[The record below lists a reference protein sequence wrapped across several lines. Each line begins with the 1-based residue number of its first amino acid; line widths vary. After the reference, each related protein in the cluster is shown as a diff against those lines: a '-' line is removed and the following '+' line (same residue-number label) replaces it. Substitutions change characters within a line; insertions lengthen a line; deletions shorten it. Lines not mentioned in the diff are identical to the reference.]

1 MKMMQDQVL
10 ESVEIN
16 GRLNGLCLALEV
28 TQNFINTSEH
38 AIEAIY
44 TFPLPHDAVLLDLTV
59 KLNDKI
65 LRGNVIAKK
74 QAVSR
79 YEDAITDGDSA
90 IMLER
95 ADNDLCTI
103 NVGNLLAGERAQICY
118 RFSQLL
124 YWQQDALRISIPTT
138 MAPRYGNPI
147 EAGFEPHQVTGH
159 SITAEYPFKLSMQIT
174 EPLANSL
181 IECPSHAISI
191 SHKNQTANITLSNKH
206 AWLDRDFILNIT
218 AHNIE
223 KNIGQFALDGDQY
236 VGLLSIVPDIPGEQ
250 VQSVC
255 VKVVVDCSG
264 SMEGESIEQAKIGI
278 LRILDHLRETDTFNI
293 VRFGNTAHAIFPTC
307 VTATKKAIRQAR
319 KTIENLAA
327 DLGGTEM
334 EDALDFAYAL
344 QDEGDRPTNIL
355 LITDGEVYQYQ
366 RLIKK
371 AKLSNHRIFSVGV
384 GSNVSEY
391 VVREVALQTGGAT
404 ELVSPNEN
412 MAATIYRQ
420 FTRMYQPRALSAK
433 ILWPTQPNWQTPS
446 TIESVYAG
454 DTLHLFAQFKDA
466 PLGDATLKLM
476 MEDGQTI
483 EQKLHIQSKS
493 HIQDLSR
500 IAAAQRITKMD
511 SESEGLA
518 TSLAVEY
525 QLISE
530 YTNYLI
536 VEERASK
543 AENLDLPEL
552 VQVPHMMAAGHAGFG
567 KVTRRV
573 PLFTTKFSKRV
584 RPERLSS
591 SMVEDYD
598 FPAFLRKSID
608 TKDDSDKPVK
618 NLIEVIRLVIADP
631 DWFDAYQ
638 KHVTEILPDELK
650 ETLDLL
656 VKDHG
661 WDVKEL
667 AAALL
672 MVIIK
677 KLSIEIPR
685 HDLRVLLFTLKTE
698 NPSQEIIEYF
708 MDGIK
713 LNKVGIYWM
722 NLIDGFIA
730 SCKS

>member
-1 MKMMQDQVL
+1 MIMMQDQVL

-16 GRLNGLCLALEV
+16 GQLNGLCLELEV
-28 TQNFINTSEH
+28 AQNFINISEH

-44 TFPLPHDAVLLDLTV
+44 TFPLPHDAVLLDITV

-65 LRGNVIAKK
+65 LRGNIIAKK

-79 YEDAITDGDSA
+79 YEAAITDGDSA

-95 ADNDLCTI
+95 ADNGLCTI
-103 NVGNLLAGERAQICY
+103 NVGNLLAGERAQIYY

-159 SITAEYPFKLSMQIT
+159 SLTAEYPFKLSMQIT

-191 SHKNQTANITLSNKH
+191 THENQTANITLSNKH

-223 KNIGQFALDGDQY
+223 KNIGQFAKDGDNY
-236 VGLLSIVPDIPGEQ
+236 VGLLSIAPDIPGVQ

-264 SMEGESIEQAKIGI
+264 SMEGDSIEQAKIGI

-293 VRFGNTAHAIFPTC
+293 VRFGNQAHAFFPTC
-307 VTATKKAIRQAR
+307 VFATKSAIQKARNA
-319 KTIENLAA
+319 IENLSA
-327 DLGGTEM
+327 DLGGTEIGN
-334 EDALDFAYAL
+334 ALDSAYAL
-344 QDEGDRPTNIL
+344 KNEGNQAASIL
-355 LITDGEVYQYQ
+355 LITDGEVFEHEGI
-366 RLIKK
+366 LIQ
-371 AKLSNHRIFSVGV
+371 AQHSNHRIFSLGV
-384 GSNVSEY
+384 GSAVSESF
-391 VVREVALQTGGAT
+391 VREIATLTGGAS
-404 ELVSPNEN
+404 ECVSPNEG
-412 MAATIYRQ
+412 MAATIFRQ
-420 FTRMYQPRALSAK
+420 FTRMSQPLALSAN
-433 ILWPTQPNWQTPS
+433 IVWPTQPNWQSPS
-446 TIESVYAG
+446 SIDSVYAG

-466 PLGDATLKLM
+466 PMGDATLKLM
-476 MEDGQTI
+476 MEDGQII
-483 EQKLHIQSKS
+483 EQRLHLQPNSNIK
-493 HIQDLSR
+493 DLSR
-500 IAAAQRITKMD
+500 IAVAHRIAKLDRD
-511 SESEGLA
+511 SEELA

-525 QLISE
+525 QLISK

-543 AENLDLPEL
+543 AENLDLPDV

-567 KVTRRV
+567 KVTRSV
-573 PLFTTKFSKRV
+573 TVLKTKFSKRV
-584 RPERLSS
+584 RSERLSS

-598 FPAFLRKSID
+598 IPAFLRKEID
-608 TKDDSDKPVK
+608 TKDDSNKPVK
-618 NLIEVIRLVIADP
+618 NSIEVIRLVIADS

-638 KHVTEILPDELK
+638 KHVIEILPDELK
-650 ETLDLL
+650 EMLDLL
-656 VKDHG
+656 VNEQG
-661 WDVKEL
+661 WDIKEV

-672 MVIIK
+672 IAIIN
-677 KLSIEIPR
+677 KLDTQMDRYEVRP
-685 HDLRVLLFTLKTE
+685 LLFKLKKI
-698 NPSQEIIEYF
+698 NPALEMMEYF
-708 MDGIK
+708 MGR
-713 LNKVGIYWM
+713 LNL
-722 NLIDGFIA
+722 NA
-730 SCKS
+730 SNCSWDISSTLPINCKQ